1 MMSEINN
8 STTTAIF
15 LITGLITACGSHEAM
30 PILQKAKTKVVNKQ
44 YLEAI
49 FAAEQIVEHYP
60 DTSYAESARELI
72 KIIDTHHLD
81 GEYQPSI

>member
-1 MMSEINN
+1 MNKAP
-8 STTTAIF
+8 TTAIF

-49 FAAEQIVEHYP
+49 FAAERIVEHYP
-60 DTSYAESARELI
+60 QTAYAESAKELI
-72 KIIDTHHLD
+72 KIINKHHLD
-81 GEYQPSI
+81 GEYQTKF

>member
-1 MMSEINN
+1 MDHN
-8 STTTAIF
+8 TTTAIF

-30 PILQKAKTKVVNKQ
+30 PILQKTKTKVVNKQ

-60 DTSYAESARELI
+60 GTAYAESARELI
-72 KIIDTHHLD
+72 KIIDKHHLD
-81 GEYQPSI
+81 GEYQPNI

>member
-1 MMSEINN
+1 MDNT
-8 STTTAIF
+8 TTTAIF

-44 YLEAI
+44 YLEAVI
-49 FAAEQIVEHYP
+49 AAEKIVEYYP
-60 DTSYAESARELI
+60 NTAYAESARKLI

-81 GEYQPSI
+81 GEYQPNY

>member
-1 MMSEINN
+1 MDNAH
-8 STTTAIF
+8 TTAIF

-49 FAAEQIVEHYP
+49 VAAEKIVEHYP
-60 DTSYAESARELI
+60 DTAFAESAKRLV
-72 KIIDTHHLD
+72 KIINKNHLD
-81 GEYQPSI
+81 GEYQPTF